1 MHLREQVK
9 VATQRWNRSRP
20 GRRLRASAALLLLAL
35 PALAAADAA
44 IRQVGTIADE
54 ALVELSG
61 IAVSRRLPDRWWGH
75 NDSGNPAELFAFDG
89 RGRSLG
95 KITLAAPAFDWEDMA
110 SYQRDGV
117 AYLAVAD
124 TGDNFSF
131 RAQLSIQIVAEPGA
145 ELPSAPL
152 KPVRTIDFRFEDG
165 PRDCESLAA
174 DPARRR
180 FLLLDKQRKPAGL
193 YELPMDSPA
202 GSVAV
207 ARRIADLPSLYR
219 DPPPP
224 ASLTGA
230 DRYRGTPTAMDLSA
244 DGRRLAVLTYTHLAI
259 FERRGDEDWPQAFK
273 ARDPVLMHLPR
284 MRIAEG
290 MGLAEDGKS
299 ALIGGEKLHTPLL
312 RWDEIKQNSVPAE

>member
-1 MHLREQVK
+1 ML
-9 VATQRWNRSRP
+9 
-20 GRRLRASAALLLLAL
+20 AALLLLAA
-35 PALAAADAA
+35 PALGAADAA
-44 IRQVGTIADE
+44 IRQVGAIEDAT
-54 ALVELSG
+54 LVELSG
-61 IAVSRRLPDRWWGH
+61 LAVSRRVADRWWGH
-75 NDSGNPAELFAFDG
+75 NDSGGAPELFAFDS

-95 KITLAAPAFDWEDMA
+95 KILLAVPAFDWEDIA
-110 SYQRDGV
+110 NYQQDGV

-131 RAQLSIQIVAEPGA
+131 RAQLAIRIVAEPGA

-152 KPVRTIDFRFEDG
+152 QPLRTIDFRFEDG
-165 PRDCESLAA
+165 PRDCEALAA

-193 YELPMDSPA
+193 YEVPMDPPA

-219 DPPPP
+219 QPAPP

-230 DRYRGTPTAMDLSA
+230 DRNRGTPTAMDLSA

-273 ARDPVLMHLPR
+273 ARDPVLMRLPR

-290 MGLAEDGKS
+290 MGLAADGNS

-312 RWDEIKQNSVPAE
+312 RWDGTLPAPAPSPNSPTSVPPE

>member
-1 MHLREQVK
+1 MHLRRQLK
-9 VATQRWNRSRP
+9 VVTHRWNAWALVP
-20 GRRLRASAALLLLAL
+20 CFGAFAALPMLAAT
-35 PALAAADAA
+35 ALAAADPA
-44 IRQVGTIADE
+44 IRPVGNIADE
-54 ALVELSG
+54 TLIELSG
-61 IAVSRRLPDRWWGH
+61 LAVSRRVDDRWWGH

-95 KITLAAPAFDWEDMA
+95 RIALDAPAFDWEDIA
-110 SYQRDGV
+110 SYRQGGV

-131 RAQLSIQIVAEPGA
+131 RAQVSIQIVAEPGA
-145 ELPSAPL
+145 ALPSAPL

-180 FLLLDKQRKPAGL
+180 FLLLDKQRTPAGL
-193 YELPMDSPA
+193 YELAMDAPA
-202 GSVAV
+202 GTLAV

-219 DPPPP
+219 DPKPP

-273 ARDPVLMHLPR
+273 ARDPLLMHLPR
-284 MRIAEG
+284 MRIAEA
-290 MGLAEDGKS
+290 MGLSADGHA
-299 ALIGGEKLHTPLL
+299 ALIGGEKPHTPLL
-312 RWDEIKQNSVPAE
+312 RWDGTLPAP